1 VNRPQTYL
9 HHILDCIEAVQ
20 EYIGDDRDAFLH
32 NRMAQDAVLRQ
43 LQIMAES
50 SQRLPDD
57 LKAGYPDVEWRA
69 LAAFRNV
76 LVHNYLGV
84 DVGEALTAFEAK
96 MPVLRAA
103 AEAMLADFGDK
114 CAGRIQP

>member
-1 VNRPQTYL
+1 VNRPQTYVR
-9 HHILDCIEAVQ
+9 HILDCIEAVQ

-50 SQRLPDD
+50 SQLLPDE
-57 LKAGYPDVEWRA
+57 LKAAYPDVEWRA

-84 DVGEALTAFEAK
+84 DVGTALTAFDEK
-96 MPVLRAA
+96 MPLLRAA
-103 AEAMLADFGDK
+103 AEAMLAKLGAD
-114 CAGRIQP
+114 